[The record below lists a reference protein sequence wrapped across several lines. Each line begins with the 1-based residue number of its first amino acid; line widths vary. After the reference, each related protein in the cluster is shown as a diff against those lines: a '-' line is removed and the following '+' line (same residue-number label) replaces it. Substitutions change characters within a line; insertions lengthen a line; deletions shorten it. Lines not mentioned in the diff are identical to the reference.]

1 MLRVG
6 EQFSR
11 AVTNGGKFE
20 LLRLHIRQTANLRF
34 KLRIC
39 QDRK

>member
-6 EQFSR
+6 AQFSR

-20 LLRLHIRQTANLRF
+20 LLRLQQTANLRF